1 MVCDRMAIVEGEVG
15 VIDEVGVGVALDHRQ
30 ALRHAGIH
38 PGLAELDAAAV
49 DAALLGQQA
58 QQRAVAAADIEH
70 ARAGR
75 HHLGD
80 EQQIDAAACRWRGRR
95 AAAR

>member
-1 MVCDRMAIVEGEVG
+1 MVCDQDGEVEGEVR

-30 ALRHAGIH
+30 ALRHAGVH

-49 DAALLGQQA
+49 DAALLGKQP

-70 ARAGR
+70 ARA
-75 HHLGD
+75 
-80 EQQIDAAACRWRGRR
+80 RR
-95 AAAR
+95 SPSRR